1 MTVKTKRPKSG
12 NRQTEAATGPS
23 TTASQSSPSLLQN
36 QTIGWSLLSAILIWA
51 AFPPIGAWAL
61 AWIAPYGWLRLI
73 AMPQLQGK
81 RTWLEIYFFGGCV
94 HWLLMTWW
102 VTLPHWTAAIGWLFL
117 SAYLAVYVMG
127 FIALARWLVHRAGL
141 TTILAAPLAWVTMEV
156 VRSYLFTG
164 FALTPLSHS
173 QVDFVSLIQ
182 ISKYTG
188 AYGVSF
194 LVMLFAATVEFS
206 VREGW
211 LVNDRKRLVPA
222 GIVAVLVAAICVWL
236 NPPSMDSPT
245 DGTAAAG
252 TASKSANVAII
263 QASLDTT
270 FPGDAK
276 EMDRAFNQYL
286 ELSRQVTSQW
296 RASGADIDLVVWPE
310 SMFRMGIYTF
320 EEELKNTSINST
332 GDTFSIWAEVNDVA
346 TAKTIRQIDTHCLV
360 GTSSI
365 HFKSAE
371 GDGDRYNTAG
381 FFGPDGSL
389 IGAYNKMH
397 PVMFGE
403 YAPFGE
409 YIPWVY
415 NLMPIGSGLTP
426 GKEPKAFKAGE
437 LNFAPNICF
446 ENTVPHL
453 VRRQVCEL
461 HQSGQEVNALVT
473 LTNDGWFW
481 GSSLLDVHLACG
493 VFRAVENDRPMLI
506 AANTGISAEIDRFGR
521 VKQKGPKRA
530 AKVIVAQLRTAS
542 ESEPLSVYT
551 QFGDWFPL
559 ACLAICGV
567 GLVVCGVRSGRAG
580 RVN

>member
-12 NRQTEAATGPS
+12 SIPTDAASKEP
-23 TTASQSSPSLLQN
+23 TTASQTAPGLLHN
-36 QTIGWSLLSAILIWA
+36 QTVGWSLLSAVLVWA
-51 AFPPIGAWAL
+51 AFPPIGASAL

-73 AMPQLQGK
+73 AMSQLHGK
-81 RTWLEIYFFGGCV
+81 RPWLHIYLYGGCV

-117 SAYLAVYVMG
+117 AAYLAIYVMG
-127 FIALARWLVHRAGL
+127 FIALGRWLVHRAGL
-141 TTILAAPLAWVTMEV
+141 TSILAAPLAWVTMEV
-156 VRSYLFTG
+156 LRSYLFTG

-173 QVDFVSLIQ
+173 QVYFVSLIQ

-194 LVMLFAATVEFS
+194 LVMLFAASVEFA
-206 VREGW
+206 VRNGW
-211 LVNDRKRLVPA
+211 YVANRKRLVPT
-222 GIVAVLVAAICVWL
+222 GIAAVLIGGICMML
-236 NPPSMDSPT
+236 GPSSFISPT
-245 DGTAAAG
+245 EMAPGAEI
-252 TASKSANVAII
+252 KSANVAII

-270 FPGDAK
+270 FPGDIK

-286 ELSRQVTSQW
+286 ELSQQVTSKW
-296 RASGADIDLVVWPE
+296 RAEGAKIDLVVWPE

-320 EEELKNTSINST
+320 EEELKNTSINSS

-365 HFKSAE
+365 HFKSAD
-371 GDGDRYNTAG
+371 GDGQRYNTAG
-381 FFGPDGSL
+381 FYAPDGSL
-389 IGAYNKMH
+389 LDAYHKMH

-409 YIPWVY
+409 YMPWVY

-426 GKEPKAFKAGE
+426 GKEPKAFKAGD
-437 LNFAPNICF
+437 LYFAPNICF

-453 VRRQVCEL
+453 VRRQVREL
-461 HQSGQEVNALVT
+461 HEAGQEVNALVT

-521 VKQKGPKRA
+521 IKQQGPKRA
-530 AKVIVAQLRTAS
+530 AKVIVAQLRSGANP
-542 ESEPLSVYT
+542 EPLSMYT

-559 ACLAICGV
+559 TCLAMCGI
-567 GLVVCGVRSGRAG
+567 GLVVGRYRSSRHVGG
-580 RVN
+580 